1 MEKIKCKNNIINF
14 LSSLFSNEKQQNLI
28 KTKFRNIS
36 SKTGWY
42 NVPKELFQKRTSR
55 DNRILISWETVKKNK
70 LTLKQLESFENGITI
85 DFINNDFFTEE
96 NNELKDYLKTKL
108 GSDENVSSII
118 SIKSQE
124 GSSSSL
130 IQREA
135 FRKLCNGN
143 IEYQYKEK
151 KIRLTEANLE
161 NFYIRKKEN
170 SSSKT
175 FSGKG
180 NEKWEG
186 FLYISIKGGQQDTI
200 NSHKT
205 NITIFNPAC
214 EYASK
219 EVALD
224 LDLTLLYFALHSV
237 NSETLEK
244 DKLSQYVILIA
255 EIEKILE
262 ETEYQNK
269 DYTGNLL
276 NYCKNHPSLKYG
288 DNRRL
293 VDPIQVENI
302 DIIDFSETDKSN
314 LKNIDLTH
322 NEAVRWDHYY
332 WDEKKQCILTPARPT
347 NVFWSRHLSNMLQ
360 QDFTLEEFYKMEK
373 ERVEKRSKVNEKLE
387 KNFKELN
394 LIKNW
399 IWRNY

>member
-1 MEKIKCKNNIINF
+1 M
-14 LSSLFSNEKQQNLI
+14 
-28 KTKFRNIS
+28 
-36 SKTGWY
+36 
-42 NVPKELFQKRTSR
+42 
-55 DNRILISWETVKKNK
+55 
-70 LTLKQLESFENGITI
+70 
-85 DFINNDFFTEE
+85 
-96 NNELKDYLKTKL
+96 
-108 GSDENVSSII
+108 
-118 SIKSQE
+118 
-124 GSSSSL
+124 
-130 IQREA
+130 
-135 FRKLCNGN
+135 
-143 IEYQYKEK
+143 
-151 KIRLTEANLE
+151 
-161 NFYIRKKEN
+161 
-170 SSSKT
+170 
-175 FSGKG
+175 
-180 NEKWEG
+180 
-186 FLYISIKGGQQDTI
+186 
-200 NSHKT
+200 
-205 NITIFNPAC
+205 
-214 EYASK
+214 
-219 EVALD
+219 
-224 LDLTLLYFALHSV
+224 
-237 NSETLEK
+237 
-244 DKLSQYVILIA
+244 IA

-394 LIKNW
+394 IIKN
-399 IWRNY
+399 